1 MADVREQ
8 HINIVFALNRRKNT
22 TKAYEMLNVAFEE
35 QTTKIKQVFQ
45 VQKKCDLC

>member
-8 HINIVFALNRRKNT
+8 HINIIFALNRGKNT

-35 QTTKIKQVFQ
+35 QTTEIKQVFQ